1 MKISTRGRYSLRM
14 MIDLSKHYNEGFI
27 ALKDISERQNIS
39 KKYLEQIV
47 PFLNRSGL
55 LIANRGH
62 LGGYQLAKPPAEIT
76 VYDIILSAEG
86 SIYSVSCMDND
97 PNICPNKDT
106 CLTLPIWEGLHEV
119 TTNYLSS
126 ITLLDILNSRKD
138 ISDYSI

>member
-14 MIDLSKHYNEGFI
+14 MIDLSQHYNEGFI

-106 CLTLPIWEGLHEV
+106 CLTLPIWEGLNEV
-119 TTNYLSS
+119 TTNYLNS

>member
-14 MIDLSKHYNEGFI
+14 MIDLSQHYNEGFI

-62 LGGYQLAKPPAEIT
+62 LGGYQLARPPAEIT

-86 SIYSVSCMDND
+86 SIYSVSCMDNN
-97 PNICPNKDT
+97 PNLCPNKDT

-119 TTNYLSS
+119 TTNYLNS
-126 ITLLDILNSRKD
+126 ITLLDILNSQKD
-138 ISDYSI
+138 ISDYNI